1 MSEEKKK
8 MGEAKLTNDLY
19 VKHYPNNYHS
29 KVY

>member
-1 MSEEKKK
+1 MSEKK